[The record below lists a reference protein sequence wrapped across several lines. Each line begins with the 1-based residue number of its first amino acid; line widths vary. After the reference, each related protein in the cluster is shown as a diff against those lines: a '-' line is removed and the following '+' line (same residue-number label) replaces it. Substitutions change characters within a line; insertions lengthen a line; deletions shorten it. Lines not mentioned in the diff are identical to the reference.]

1 METSM
6 ISNKLSSFSYCH
18 TRRISARNKV
28 QKIPE
33 TKFSIPKLR
42 NKSLVAELNYLN
54 NYTRNDDLN
63 NSKINKNSNEVVK
76 LHLIMEIVS
85 DRLEMHKNIGIQRDN
100 WNSLLLSS
108 VNMMTL
114 SASSM
119 VGLAAVA
126 SASTGAEAS
135 LLALKVSSTILY
147 MAATGLLLFM
157 NKVQPSQLAEEQR
170 NAVRFF
176 NQLQGEL
183 RTKLALGNFNEDD
196 VNEAIEKVLALDK
209 AFPLPLLGSMLE
221 KFPET
226 VKPAV
231 WWPQMKTR
239 KHERNLQGKKNNG
252 WNLRLEE
259 EMKKIVMVLK
269 NKDIENCMKLSKRV
283 LKLNKLLSFS
293 GPILTCFAAFGSVF
307 LGSVNASWP
316 MMLGIICGAMASVV
330 NTIEHGGQV
339 GMVFEFYRS
348 TSGLLKLMEETIELN
363 INEED
368 YYKRENGEL
377 LEIKVA
383 LQLGRSLSELRQFSN
398 DDDDVCEEFANKLF

>member
-6 ISNKLSSFSYCH
+6 IPNKLSSFSYSH

-183 RTKLALGNFNEDD
+183 RTKLALGSFNEDD

-269 NKDIENCMKLSKRV
+269 NKDIENYLKLSKRV

-348 TSGLLKLMEETIELN
+348 TSGLFKLMEESIELN

-383 LQLGRSLSELRQFSN
+383 LQLGRSLSELRQFS

>member
-1 METSM
+1 METSL
-6 ISNKLSSFSYCH
+6 ISNKVSSFSYCQ

-135 LLALKVSSTILY
+135 LLVLKFSSTVLY

-348 TSGLLKLMEETIELN
+348 TSGLFKLMEETIELN

-383 LQLGRSLSELRQFSN
+383 LQLGRSLSELRQFS
-398 DDDDVCEEFANKLF
+398 DDDDCEEFANKLF

>member
-1 METSM
+1 
-6 ISNKLSSFSYCH
+6 
-18 TRRISARNKV
+18 
-28 QKIPE
+28 
-33 TKFSIPKLR
+33 
-42 NKSLVAELNYLN
+42 
-54 NYTRNDDLN
+54 
-63 NSKINKNSNEVVK
+63 
-76 LHLIMEIVS
+76 MEIVS

-119 VGLAAVA
+119 VGLAAV
-126 SASTGAEAS
+126 ASTGAEAS

-176 NQLQGEL
+176 KQLQGEFK
-183 RTKLALGNFNEDD
+183 TKLALGNVSEDD
-196 VNEAIEKVLALDK
+196 VNEAMEKVLALDK

-221 KFPET
+221 KFPRT

-231 WWPQMKTR
+231 WWPRMKKQ
-239 KHERNLQGKKNNG
+239 KHHRDLQGKDNNG
-252 WNLRLEE
+252 WSLRLEE
-259 EMKKIVMVLK
+259 EMKKIAMVLK
-269 NKDIENCMKLSKRV
+269 NKDIKNYLKLSKRV
-283 LKLNKLLSFS
+283 LKLNKILSYS
-293 GPILTCFAAFGSVF
+293 GPVLTCFAAFGSMF
-307 LGSVNASWP
+307 LGSVDASWP
-316 MMLGIICGAMASVV
+316 VMFGIICGAMASVV

-348 TSGLLKLMEETIELN
+348 TSGLFKLMEETIELN
-363 INEED
+363 VNEED

-377 LEIKVA
+377 FEIKVA
-383 LQLGRSLSELRQFSN
+383 LQLGRSLSELGQFSN
-398 DDDDVCEEFANKLF
+398 DDDNACEEFANNLF

>member
-1 METSM
+1 METFL
-6 ISNKLSSFSYCH
+6 ISNKVSCFSYSY
-18 TRRISARNKV
+18 TGRISARNKV
-28 QKIPE
+28 QKIQV
-33 TKFSIPKLR
+33 TKFSIPKLP
-42 NKSLVAELNYLN
+42 NKYLVAELNHLN
-54 NYTRNDDLN
+54 NYTRNDDLY

-76 LHLIMEIVS
+76 LHLIMEIIS
-85 DRLEMHKNIGIQRDN
+85 DRIEMHKNIGIQRDN

-126 SASTGAEAS
+126 SAPTGAEAS
-135 LLALKVSSTILY
+135 TLLALKVSSTILY

-176 NQLQGEL
+176 NQLQGEF
-183 RTKLALGNFNEDD
+183 RTKLALGNVDEDD
-196 VNEAIEKVLALDK
+196 VNEAMEKVLALDK

-221 KFPET
+221 KFPQS

-239 KHERNLQGKKNNG
+239 KHERDLQGKKNNG

-269 NKDIENCMKLSKRV
+269 NKDIENYLKLSKRV
-283 LKLNKLLSFS
+283 LKMNKILSFS
-293 GPILTCFAAFGSVF
+293 GPVLTCFAAFGSVF

-316 MMLGIICGAMASVV
+316 VMLGIICGAMASVV

-348 TSGLLKLMEETIELN
+348 TSGLFKLMEETIELN

-398 DDDDVCEEFANKLF
+398 DDDDCEEFANKLL

>member
-1 METSM
+1 METSL
-6 ISNKLSSFSYCH
+6 ISNKVSSFSYCH

-28 QKIPE
+28 HKIPE

-147 MAATGLLLFM
+147 TAATGLLLFM

-348 TSGLLKLMEETIELN
+348 TSGLFKLMEETIELN

-398 DDDDVCEEFANKLF
+398 DDDNDCQEFANKLF